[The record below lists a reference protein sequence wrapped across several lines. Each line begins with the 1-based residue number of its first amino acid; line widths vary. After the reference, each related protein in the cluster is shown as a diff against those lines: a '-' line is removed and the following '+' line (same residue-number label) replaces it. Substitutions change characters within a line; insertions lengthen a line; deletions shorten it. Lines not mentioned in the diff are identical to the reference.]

1 MGSHSVTCHPAEV
14 TFPPLPQPKLVLD
27 TSLIRYDT
35 KNCSDFSAARVST
48 SNVASS
54 TEQVARPATK
64 RFHPSHWRA
73 LEACCGYGGATTR
86 RPSPATRHRRNFVCD
101 DNDLSPPLLKV
112 VVTVTTAFG
121 QETRIFLATRSAC
134 GLKYA
139 ENAIATGAPPRT
151 PLGELTTPP
160 RSPSRLGERTP
171 LPIPNPT
178 RRLWRLDARAF
189 GASIVVP
196 PLTPNPGDA
205 TAAYYTAGYT

>member
-86 RPSPATRHRRNFVCD
+86 RPSPATRHRRNFVRD

-121 QETRIFLATRSAC
+121 QETRIFLATRSVC

-139 ENAIATGAPPRT
+139 ENAIATGTPHRT
-151 PLGELTTPP
+151 PLGELTT
-160 RSPSRLGERTP
+160 
-171 LPIPNPT
+171 LPQT
-178 RRLWRLDARAF
+178 
-189 GASIVVP
+189 
-196 PLTPNPGDA
+196 T
-205 TAAYYTAGYT
+205 